1 MAIRLTQKELKS
13 KYRYDNGRL
22 ISNKYKRAVGYLEN
36 NYLMIKVNNIHT
48 TVHRVIW
55 ALHNGGIPDNME
67 VHHINYNKLDNRIE
81 NLSLVTPTE
90 NKQKFDQSGK
100 GYYFDKVKSNWRAM
114 RGWNGKKYHIGN
126 FGTECGAYIASK
138 MFFVNGG
145 KNYGNIPNR

>member
-67 VHHINYNKLDNRIE
+67 VHHINSNKLDNRIE

-90 NKQKFDQSGK
+90 NN
-100 GYYFDKVKSNWRAM
+100 KSLTNQVRVIILT
-114 RGWNGKKYHIGN
+114 KLK
-126 FGTECGAYIASK
+126 
-138 MFFVNGG
+138 
-145 KNYGNIPNR
+145 